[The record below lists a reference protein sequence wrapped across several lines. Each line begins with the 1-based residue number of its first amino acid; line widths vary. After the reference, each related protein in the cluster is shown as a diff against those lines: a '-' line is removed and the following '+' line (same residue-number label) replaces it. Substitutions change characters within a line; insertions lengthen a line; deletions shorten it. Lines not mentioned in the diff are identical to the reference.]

1 MLFVFLM
8 NADMKSYMN
17 TQNMTKKPETSR
29 NDEQQIRDI
38 IERWVKAV
46 HERNYD
52 GILASHSANIL
63 MFDVPLPFESKGIE
77 AYRKTWDLFFSC
89 QRERIVFDILRMD
102 VVAGNDVA
110 FVAAVMNC
118 DETLKD
124 GNRVEFKF
132 RLTVGLRKVEG
143 KWIVLHEHHSVPAA

>member
-1 MLFVFLM
+1 V
-8 NADMKSYMN
+8 NS
-17 TQNMTKKPETSR
+17 QNITKKQEPPK

-52 GILASHSANIL
+52 GILANHSANIL

-89 QRERIVFDILRMD
+89 QQERIIFDIVRMD
-102 VVAGNDVA
+102 VVAGGDVA
-110 FVAAVMNC
+110 FVAAVMSC
-118 DETLKD
+118 DEILKD
-124 GNRVEFKF
+124 GKRSEFRF
-132 RLTVGLRKVEG
+132 RLTVGLRKVEE
-143 KWIVLHEHHSVPAA
+143 KWIILHEHHSVPAA

>member
-1 MLFVFLM
+1 
-8 NADMKSYMN
+8 MN
-17 TQNMTKKPETSR
+17 TQNIMKKQETPK

-46 HERNYD
+46 HERNYE
-52 GILASHSANIL
+52 GILASHSADIL
-63 MFDVPLPFESKGIE
+63 MFDLPPPFESKGIE

-89 QRERIVFDILRMD
+89 QDGQIVFDILRMD
-102 VVAGNDVA
+102 VVAGADVA
-110 FVAAVMNC
+110 FVTAVMNC

-124 GNRVEFKF
+124 GTLAEFKF

-143 KWIVLHEHHSVPAA
+143 KWIILHEHHSIPAV